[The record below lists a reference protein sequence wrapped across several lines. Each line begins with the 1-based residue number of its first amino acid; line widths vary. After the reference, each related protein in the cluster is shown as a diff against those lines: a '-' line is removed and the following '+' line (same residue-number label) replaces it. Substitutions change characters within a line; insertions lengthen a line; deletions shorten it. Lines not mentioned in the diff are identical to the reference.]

1 VIAAKLCRKPL
12 TRAALAAGLGLLL
25 LLEVALRAVGYSA
38 PQWHQLDPRLG
49 WTLRPHRH
57 GWFVADGVRSPVHI
71 NPAGFR
77 DREHP
82 LDKADGVY
90 RIAVLGDEYSEAMAV
105 PFTQTWWWQLPAE
118 LGRCGFRPDKL
129 VEVMNFGV
137 AGYGTAQEYVLLQ
150 STAMRYQPDLVLL
163 QFSNRDDVVDNSFA
177 LSPEKQRPFF
187 ILDAHGVARIDDS
200 FATAPAFDR
209 RMQTRYRL
217 ATEIADHS
225 RTWQLGRQLA
235 GLAFIGEAHAH
246 DDGAVLQ
253 APHDEVWENAWRVT
267 DALIGKIND
276 YSRRNGAE
284 LAVVAVPHPLQVA
297 LRTGQGVSYPDQ
309 RLATLGKQLDV
320 RVVALGEALAQ
331 KKETLYL
338 PSGHW
343 TRTAHRIAAAA
354 VAQRLCGATARPG

>member
-1 VIAAKLCRKPL
+1 VPL
-12 TRAALAAGLGLLL
+12 T
-25 LLEVALRAVGYSA
+25 E
-38 PQWHQLDPRLG
+38 
-49 WTLRPHRH
+49 
-57 GWFVADGVRSPVHI
+57 
-71 NPAGFR
+71 
-77 DREHP
+77 
-82 LDKADGVY
+82 
-90 RIAVLGDEYSEAMAV
+90 
-105 PFTQTWWWQLPAE
+105 TWWWQLPAE
-118 LGRCGFRPDKL
+118 LGGCGFRPDKL
-129 VEVMNFGV
+129 LEVMNFGV

-150 STAMRYQPDLVLL
+150 SSAMRYQPDLVLL

-177 LSPEKQRPFF
+177 LAKEKNRPFF

-200 FATAPAFDR
+200 FATSPGFDR

-246 DDGAVLQ
+246 DDAAVLL

-267 DALIGKIND
+267 GALIGKIND

-284 LAVVAVPHPLQVA
+284 LAVVAVPAPFQVA
-297 LRTGQGVSYPDQ
+297 RQVGQGVSYPDQ
-309 RLATLGKQLDV
+309 RLAALGKQLDV
-320 RVVALGEALAQ
+320 RVVALGAAMAAQ

-343 TRTAHRIAAAA
+343 TAAAHRIAAAS
-354 VAQRLCGATARPG
+354 VAQHLCKTTNAGTEPELIQGRSPN